1 MQNFKLRVSSLC
13 YRLQNLKYIHI
24 LIKTSC
30 YVVLVCALYRPVV
43 SLQFYA
49 HITNSGPSKPHT
61 YQLHT
66 HLTSEIV
73 LQCPCLLKENVT
85 IVTCQLEM
93 LMQLTAPEHPN
104 NSSHILRIKHTRKQ
118 YVPGASL
125 FFSMPGTRLDS
136 IVVLLSEP
144 HTSEL
149 NSNCMYICCTFFC
162 TLI

>member
-1 MQNFKLRVSSLC
+1 MLSLTKFEVHTYTNKNFL
-13 YRLQNLKYIHI
+13 
-24 LIKTSC
+24 
-30 YVVLVCALYRPVV
+30 LVCALYRSVV

-61 YQLHT
+61 HRLHT

-85 IVTCQLEM
+85 IITCQLEM
-93 LMQLTAPEHPN
+93 LMRLTAPEHLKN
-104 NSSHILRIKHTRKQ
+104 NPYSSHILRIKHTRKQ

-144 HTSEL
+144 
-149 NSNCMYICCTFFC
+149 
-162 TLI
+162 TLVS

>member
-1 MQNFKLRVSSLC
+1 MLSLTKFEVHTYTNKNFLLCSTCLCTVPASSL
-13 YRLQNLKYIHI
+13 
-24 LIKTSC
+24 
-30 YVVLVCALYRPVV
+30 
-43 SLQFYA
+43 LQFYA

-104 NSSHILRIKHTRKQ
+104 NSSHILRIKHTHKQ

-162 TLI
+162 TPI